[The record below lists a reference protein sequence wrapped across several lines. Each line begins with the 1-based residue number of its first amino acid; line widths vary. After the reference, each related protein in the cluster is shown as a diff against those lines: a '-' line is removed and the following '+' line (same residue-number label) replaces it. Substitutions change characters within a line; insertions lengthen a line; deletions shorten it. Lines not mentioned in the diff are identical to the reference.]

1 MQLQPNISKTIFYS
15 FLFALGGA
23 PTLAMLIAS
32 QQTRDPHLLMSAFVG
47 LSVVLVCI
55 FVPIVLIQNTFL
67 LAKRHNLKLEDR
79 LKGLS
84 NIYFA
89 LNIGCL
95 IFWIL
100 FMFKMI

>member
-32 QQTRDPHLLMSAFVG
+32 QQTRDPHILMSAFVG

-67 LAKRHNLKLEDR
+67 SVKRDSLQLEE
-79 LKGLS
+79 KVKSAS
-84 NIYFA
+84 NVYFA
-89 LNIGCL
+89 LNVGCL
-95 IFWIL
+95 LFWIL
-100 FMFKMI
+100 FMFK

>member
-32 QQTRDPHLLMSAFVG
+32 QQTQNQQLLMSAFIG
-47 LSVVLVCI
+47 LSVVLVCV

-67 LAKRHNLKLEDR
+67 LIKRRSIELEE
-79 LKGLS
+79 KIKPLS
-84 NIYFA
+84 TTYFL
-89 LNIGCL
+89 LNVSCL
-95 IFWIL
+95 LFWIL
-100 FMFKMI
+100 FMFKII

>member
-32 QQTRDPHLLMSAFVG
+32 QQTQDQHLLMSAFVG
-47 LSVVLVCI
+47 LSVVLVCV

-67 LAKRHNLKLEDR
+67 LLKRRSVQLED
-79 LKGLS
+79 KIKPIS
-84 NIYFA
+84 MIYFI
-89 LNIGCL
+89 LNLACL
-95 IFWIL
+95 LFWIL
-100 FMFKMI
+100 FMFK